1 MKITV
6 SLFEAGLKCLTKCFL
21 LSLGE
26 QGARSAYADWVR
38 IKTDSYRREG
48 IKGLMARVAH
58 NECISG
64 LPGTV
69 SLKSVEWR
77 MAVDVVVYAQNL
89 ESTIHAVEWVP
100 SKGRGKPAHFIPL
113 RFIFSNKF
121 TRDDK
126 LLLAFDALVLSE
138 ILGREVNL
146 GRIIHGEN
154 HSTLKVKT
162 SALTREVRKLIAK
175 LDAVLSSHSPPDLV
189 LKRHCGECEFQAQC
203 RQRAIEKDDL
213 SLLAGMTEKERR
225 KFNSKGIF
233 TVTQLSYTFRPRRR
247 PRRLAAKREKYHHS
261 LKALSIRDK
270 KIHIVGRPEL
280 KIEGTA
286 VFLDV
291 EGLPDSDSYYLIG
304 VRIKTVRGI
313 VQHSLWA
320 DKADA
325 ERKIWRDFLRVL
337 SRIEN
342 PVLIHYGSFETTF
355 IKRMCDRYG
364 GPPEDSAVAKA
375 IKSTVNVL
383 SVVYA
388 QIYFPTFSNGL
399 KEIVGY
405 LGFTWS
411 DSAASGLKTIAW
423 RDEWEATKSPALKE
437 VLLSYNAQDCEALE
451 LVTGKIVELCQAS
464 PEDEKNNVAHTER
477 LKCDCPYRFKPNT
490 FYFTE
495 LDVINKAAYWDYQRA
510 RIYVKSSAH
519 LKGVSR
525 RSTLRISKVLF
536 PNETI
541 ECPRPSCCPKCK
553 STKFFSTVKASNLV
567 FDLKFI
573 KHGIKR
579 WTILNRFRRYKCP
592 ICGIN
597 FTPELRRW
605 AHSMFGSG
613 VAIYSLY
620 QNIELRLPLRKVA
633 NSINKL
639 FGFSL
644 KDRTTGRFKE
654 EAAKLYRE
662 TYDALVKRL
671 CSGQLIHA
679 DETKISVRGRDGYVW
694 VLASIEEVA
703 YVYSETRQGDT
714 LQGLLKDF
722 AGVLVSDFYAAYDAI
737 QCPQQKCLIHL
748 IRDLNDAVLKHPY
761 DEELKGL
768 VKSFADLVKPMV
780 ETVDRHGLKSRFL
793 RKHIVSVERFYRR
806 LLRTDFQSE
815 QAGAFKDRFEKN
827 RDKLFTFLAH
837 DGVPWN
843 NNNAEH
849 AVKAF
854 ATLRRVIDGLTSEKG
869 IQEYL
874 VLLSI
879 SETCKY
885 KEVDFLDFLRSGEK
899 DIRAFAESKQRR
911 RRGDNIH
918 LTMHSK

>member
-1 MKITV
+1 M
-6 SLFEAGLKCLTKCFL
+6 
-21 LSLGE
+21 
-26 QGARSAYADWVR
+26 
-38 IKTDSYRREG
+38 
-48 IKGLMARVAH
+48 
-58 NECISG
+58 
-64 LPGTV
+64 
-69 SLKSVEWR
+69 
-77 MAVDVVVYAQNL
+77 
-89 ESTIHAVEWVP
+89 
-100 SKGRGKPAHFIPL
+100 
-113 RFIFSNKF
+113 
-121 TRDDK
+121 
-126 LLLAFDALVLSE
+126 
-138 ILGREVNL
+138 
-146 GRIIHGEN
+146 
-154 HSTLKVKT
+154 
-162 SALTREVRKLIAK
+162 
-175 LDAVLSSHSPPDLV
+175 
-189 LKRHCGECEFQAQC
+189 
-203 RQRAIEKDDL
+203 
-213 SLLAGMTEKERR
+213 
-225 KFNSKGIF
+225 
-233 TVTQLSYTFRPRRR
+233 
-247 PRRLAAKREKYHHS
+247 
-261 LKALSIRDK
+261 
-270 KIHIVGRPEL
+270 
-280 KIEGTA
+280 
-286 VFLDV
+286 
-291 EGLPDSDSYYLIG
+291 
-304 VRIKTVRGI
+304 
-313 VQHSLWA
+313 
-320 DKADA
+320 
-325 ERKIWRDFLRVL
+325 
-337 SRIEN
+337 
-342 PVLIHYGSFETTF
+342 
-355 IKRMCDRYG
+355 
-364 GPPEDSAVAKA
+364 
-375 IKSTVNVL
+375 
-383 SVVYA
+383 
-388 QIYFPTFSNGL
+388 
-399 KEIVGY
+399 
-405 LGFTWS
+405 
-411 DSAASGLKTIAW
+411 
-423 RDEWEATKSPALKE
+423 
-437 VLLSYNAQDCEALE
+437 
-451 LVTGKIVELCQAS
+451 
-464 PEDEKNNVAHTER
+464 
-477 LKCDCPYRFKPNT
+477 
-490 FYFTE
+490 
-495 LDVINKAAYWDYQRA
+495 
-510 RIYVKSSAH
+510 
-519 LKGVSR
+519 
-525 RSTLRISKVLF
+525 
-536 PNETI
+536 
-541 ECPRPSCCPKCK
+541 
-553 STKFFSTVKASNLV
+553 V

-815 QAGAFKDRFEKN
+815 QAGAFKYRFEKN